1 MIIEN
6 QKDVTTAVLAE
17 LQRAT
22 DARFKEIMSAFVR
35 HLHDFVR
42 ETKLS
47 EEEFHAASGYV
58 IALGKHSNESHNEAV
73 LMAGSL
79 GLSALICLINNGN
92 HGTTETDHNMLGPFW
107 RMQSPV
113 TPNGGSI
120 VRSPTPGPAL
130 FVDAFFRDA
139 KGDPIVGAEV
149 DVWHSS
155 PEGFYENQD
164 PVQADMNLRGKF
176 FTDADGHISF
186 RSVKPAGYRSP
197 GATGASSVA
206 WAICARRT
214 CSSIAARAAS
224 GSRDRMA

>member
-17 LQRAT
+17 LQRAP

-47 EEEFHAASGYV
+47 EEEFQAAVGYV
-58 IALGKHSNESHNEAV
+58 VALGKHSNESHNEAV

-79 GLSALICLINNGN
+79 GLSALICLINNGD

-107 RMQSPV
+107 RMHSPV

-120 VRSPTPGPAL
+120 VRSP
-130 FVDAFFRDA
+130 
-139 KGDPIVGAEV
+139 
-149 DVWHSS
+149 
-155 PEGFYENQD
+155 
-164 PVQADMNLRGKF
+164 
-176 FTDADGHISF
+176 
-186 RSVKPAGYRSP
+186 
-197 GATGASSVA
+197 
-206 WAICARRT
+206 
-214 CSSIAARAAS
+214 
-224 GSRDRMA
+224 